1 MNVIVCNERKEL
13 NTLNIDIIK
22 AVDGVYSV
30 EELVGM
36 FTNFFFNK
44 MILDVTSIKDYND
57 YSNIKKL
64 FENVDPSKVILYL
77 NESTNNKE
85 YKSDLI
91 TLGLYNFTTDFNEIM
106 ELFNNPKKYD
116 DVKNLQI
123 SKSNFDINA
132 QIDQELGVNQNKE
145 FTFEDFT
152 LPGEYDGDKKI
163 IGVINLTEHAGSTT
177 LVVQMVKQLNVKY
190 KAIGIEMNK
199 QDFIFFNTPNIYS
212 CMSKEDV
219 LRKIK
224 EHQECDAV
232 IVDLNNYDYKEFC
245 TDVIYLVEPGTI
257 KVTKLLKRNGK
268 AFEDISGEK

>member
-116 DVKNLQI
+116 DVKNEI
-123 SKSNFDINA
+123 KDK
-132 QIDQELGVNQNKE
+132 DQL
-145 FTFEDFT
+145 
-152 LPGEYDGDKKI
+152 
-163 IGVINLTEHAGSTT
+163 
-177 LVVQMVKQLNVKY
+177 M
-190 KAIGIEMNK
+190 
-199 QDFIFFNTPNIYS
+199 
-212 CMSKEDV
+212 
-219 LRKIK
+219 
-224 EHQECDAV
+224 
-232 IVDLNNYDYKEFC
+232 
-245 TDVIYLVEPGTI
+245 
-257 KVTKLLKRNGK
+257 
-268 AFEDISGEK
+268 